1 MNKSSY
7 EYIVLGC
14 GGIGSGAAY
23 WLARRAGSE
32 VLGLEQF
39 ALSHPYG
46 GSQDHSRII
55 RLTYHHA
62 DYTRLTPLSYA
73 AWAVLEKESAVH
85 VITRTGSVE
94 LALKYG
100 SHQQD
105 IETYAAAMNAAGIPY
120 ERIDGDEVMRRWPQ
134 FRLDQEVDAL
144 IQADTG
150 IADAN
155 KGNAAHVA
163 LA

>member
-62 DYTRLTPLSYA
+62 DYTRLTPQSYA
-73 AWAVLEKESAVH
+73 AWAVLEKESAVP
-85 VITRTGSVE
+85 VITERAASSWRSSTARISETSRRT
-94 LALKYG
+94 
-100 SHQQD
+100 
-105 IETYAAAMNAAGIPY
+105 
-120 ERIDGDEVMRRWPQ
+120 RRRWMRPA
-134 FRLDQEVDAL
+134 FRTSASM
-144 IQADTG
+144 ATRSCG
-150 IADAN
+150 AGPSFAWTRRSTR
-155 KGNAAHVA
+155 
-163 LA
+163 